1 MSGNVAADAH
11 FQPMRFGNYLLLDRI
26 NVGGMAEVFRAK
38 SSGMAGVER
47 LVAIKRILPNLAQDP
62 DFTDMFIDEARIAIH
77 LRHSN
82 IAQIYELNEI
92 GKSLFIAMEY
102 VQGRDLRALINR
114 MRFLGREIPLPLIVY
129 IISRACDGLDYA
141 HRKRDDLSMRDLNI
155 VHRDVSPQNV
165 ILSYEGEV
173 KIIDFGIAKASAKR
187 THTQAGILKGK
198 FGYMAPEQVMGH
210 DIDRRADI
218 FCTGILSY
226 ELLTRERL
234 FAGSNELSTLRRIR
248 QREITPPTIVNPNI
262 PKPIEEMVLK
272 ALSLDPDDR
281 FHYASDFG
289 DALQKALVA
298 SGETPCSSRHLR
310 TFMQEVFGKDLSED
324 LMRLEAVLQR
334 AEELEQ
340 NGVLGNFAVL
350 SKPLR
355 ARLAESPESVSE
367 GTSEQTNPSWHSD
380 GLSEALNES
389 EQEEIYPDTPSPFA
403 DKQTTSPQS
412 SMDVATSP
420 TTEFASDEP
429 DTQSSKAPVA
439 PSTPQ
444 PASDVYSTV
453 EADFMGYNAEWRPD
467 DPTAAITPDYDAV
480 ANLQAN
486 STDNEIPLLERVEP
500 ASPRVYAPRP
510 NEDQTKDIKKPRP
523 TEPNPVP
530 PALAAMPSA
539 VPVATPSA
547 LPEAAPSIAPEVMG
561 PVTQESLPSQPAA
574 SLREDLDMP
583 VPPGSM
589 APTAPPPSRSTATS
603 RSAKRS
609 QTRTLIF
616 MWGFLGISFLIL
628 LYLLIIVPPPNPVG
642 NTDTLPG
649 NNANTNNNNAASQKS
664 SVPPSRPK
672 GALVNQPAPRRS
684 ETPPVARRSEP
695 RRAAPTPPRK
705 VETRRPAPPA
715 PKAGKVVNFRVETK
729 PPKAVVI
736 LNGASKGRAP
746 LNLKVPVNTKELQF
760 RIRKKGYNTLWKTV
774 KLSALGSKP
783 LSFVLRRIAA
793 KKGFISVTSTPTAVI
808 YINGLTTEKKVLQRH
823 PLRPGRYQL
832 SFVTKDGDLWEE
844 KVTVRPGK
852 ETVIHS
858 RYQKKK

>member
-92 GKSLFIAMEY
+92 GQSLFIAMEY

-129 IISRACDGLDYA
+129 IISRVCDGLDYA

-234 FAGSNELSTLRRIR
+234 FSGSNELSTLRRIR
-248 QREITPPTIVNPNI
+248 QREITPPTIVNPAI
-262 PKPIEEMVLK
+262 PKPIEEMVLQ
-272 ALSLDPDDR
+272 ALALDPEDR
-281 FHYASDFG
+281 FPYASDYG
-289 DALQKALVA
+289 HALQKALVE
-298 SGETPCSSRHLR
+298 SGLSPCSSRDLR
-310 TFMQEVFGKDLSED
+310 EFMHEVFGKDLSED

-334 AEELEQ
+334 ADELEQ
-340 NGVLGNFAVL
+340 NGVLGNYAVL

-355 ARLAESPESVSE
+355 ARLSESPESVSE
-367 GTSEQTNPSWHSD
+367 GTNEQTNPSWHSD
-380 GLSEALNES
+380 GLSGALSES

-403 DKQTTSPQS
+403 DKQTTSPNS
-412 SMDVATSP
+412 LEPKTSP
-420 TTEFASDEP
+420 TAELSSNES
-429 DTQSSKAPVA
+429 DTQSSKRPSA
-439 PSTPQ
+439 PSTPR

-453 EADFMGYNAEWRPD
+453 EADFMGLSAQWEGGVGASLGVEHGSHLDPKSLLSSASDPAVTD
-467 DPTAAITPDYDAV
+467 DD
-480 ANLQAN
+480 
-486 STDNEIPLLERVEP
+486 IPILERVEP
-500 ASPRVYAPRP
+500 PPPLVFTPLP
-510 NEDQTKDIKKPRP
+510 NEDKTKDIKKPRP
-523 TEPNPVP
+523 TVPNPAPVSLPSAIPEAQQAPPTEESFVP
-530 PALAAMPSA
+530 PAPPLQPEPE
-539 VPVATPSA
+539 VF
-547 LPEAAPSIAPEVMG
+547 LYPEA
-561 PVTQESLPSQPAA
+561 L
-574 SLREDLDMP
+574 
-583 VPPGSM
+583 
-589 APTAPPPSRSTATS
+589 APTGPPSRTL
-603 RSAKRS
+603 SAARNKRR
-609 QTRTLIF
+609 QTRTFIF
-616 MWGFLGISFLIL
+616 MWGFLGISFVLL
-628 LYLLIIVPPPNPVG
+628 LYLLLIVPPPGPAVNQID
-642 NTDTLPG
+642 NENQ
-649 NNANTNNNNAASQKS
+649 NNATSTQNHTPVSRRVEGKTPVRGKTSSAPGRKSQ
-664 SVPPSRPK
+664 PN
-672 GALVNQPAPRRS
+672 G
-684 ETPPVARRSEP
+684 
-695 RRAAPTPPRK
+695 
-705 VETRRPAPPA
+705 PAPPNRS
-715 PKAGKVVNFRVETK
+715 KVVSRAVPEKRATPSTVSFQVVTR
-729 PPKAVVI
+729 PAKAQVV

-746 LNLKVPVNTKELQF
+746 LKLSVPTSTKELQF
-760 RIRKKGYNTLWKTV
+760 RIRKQGYKTLWKTV
-774 KLSALGSKP
+774 KLSELGTTP
-783 LSFVLRRIAA
+783 LTFVLRRTSL
-793 KKGFISVTSTPTAVI
+793 KKGFLSVMSTPPAVI
-808 YINGLTTEKKVLQRH
+808 YINGITTEKKVLQRH
-823 PLRPGRYQL
+823 ALRPGKYQI
-832 SFVTKDGDLWEE
+832 SFVTKDGDLWDE
-844 KVTVRPGK
+844 KVMVRSGR

-858 RYQKKK
+858 RYKKKK